1 MLGYPVEYNQR
12 RMTIHLKKSWIIS
25 LITSFVLLGGV
36 LFSPAASADAAKV
49 ATSTYSDSDQ
59 SYSENEDNLNKEL
72 MDELELDDAEQEL
85 TKDQKDFE
93 EYLEQISRLVPYEN
107 KAIDTLGSVGGEV
120 SSTNR
125 KSMYLKLTN
134 TVIPNYTKT
143 VSMLKQ
149 IKPSNPELKK
159 IHAYYVK
166 GSYLQLEGY
175 LLYKQA
181 VSKNKVNSKI
191 LQQGRAKVRAA
202 GVLLDQYEQQIYPYA
217 RNIGYLH

>member
-1 MLGYPVEYNQR
+1 MEYNQR

>member
-1 MLGYPVEYNQR
+1 M
-12 RMTIHLKKSWIIS
+12 KKSWIIS

>member
-1 MLGYPVEYNQR
+1 MKN
-12 RMTIHLKKSWIIS
+12 SWMIS

-36 LFSPAASADAAKV
+36 LLSPTTSANAAKE
-49 ATSTYSDSDQ
+49 ATSTYSDQ
-59 SYSENEDNLNKEL
+59 SYSEEESEFSEDFA
-72 MDELELDDAEQEL
+72 DDLELDDAEQEL
-85 TKDQKDFE
+85 TKDQKDFKK
-93 EYLEQISRLVPYEN
+93 YLEQISRLVPYES
-107 KAIDTLGSVGGEV
+107 KAVDTLGSVGGEV
-120 SSTNR
+120 NSTNR

-202 GVLLDQYEQQIYPYA
+202 GVLLDQYEEQIYPYA

>member
-1 MLGYPVEYNQR
+1 MKN
-12 RMTIHLKKSWIIS
+12 SWMIS

-36 LFSPAASADAAKV
+36 LLSPTTSANAAKE
-49 ATSTYSDSDQ
+49 ATSTYSDQ
-59 SYSENEDNLNKEL
+59 SYSEEESEFSEDFA
-72 MDELELDDAEQEL
+72 DDLELDDAEQEL
-85 TKDQKDFE
+85 TKDQKDFKK
-93 EYLEQISRLVPYEN
+93 YLEQISRLVPYES
-107 KAIDTLGSVGGEV
+107 KAVDTLGSVGGEV
-120 SSTNR
+120 NSTNR

-191 LQQGRAKVRAA
+191 LLQGRAKVRAA

>member
-1 MLGYPVEYNQR
+1 
-12 RMTIHLKKSWIIS
+12 MTLHLKNSWMIS

-36 LFSPAASADAAKV
+36 LLSPTTSANAAKE
-49 ATSTYSDSDQ
+49 ATSTYSDQ
-59 SYSENEDNLNKEL
+59 SYSEEESEFSEDFA
-72 MDELELDDAEQEL
+72 DDLELDDAEQEL
-85 TKDQKDFE
+85 TKDQKDFKK
-93 EYLEQISRLVPYEN
+93 YLEQISRLVPYES
-107 KAIDTLGSVGGEV
+107 KAVDTLGSVGGEV
-120 SSTNR
+120 NSTNR

>member
-1 MLGYPVEYNQR
+1 M
-12 RMTIHLKKSWIIS
+12 IS

-36 LFSPAASADAAKV
+36 LLSPTTSANAAKE
-49 ATSTYSDSDQ
+49 ATSTYSDQ
-59 SYSENEDNLNKEL
+59 SYSEEESEFSEDFA
-72 MDELELDDAEQEL
+72 DDLELDDAEQEL
-85 TKDQKDFE
+85 TKDQKDFKK
-93 EYLEQISRLVPYEN
+93 YLEQISRLVPYES
-107 KAIDTLGSVGGEV
+107 KAVDTLGSVGGEV
-120 SSTNR
+120 NSTNR

>member
-1 MLGYPVEYNQR
+1 M
-12 RMTIHLKKSWIIS
+12 KKSWIIS
-25 LITSFVLLGGV
+25 LITSFVLLGGM
-36 LFSPAASADAAKV
+36 LLSPATSADAAKV
-49 ATSTYSDSDQ
+49 ATSTYSDLDQ
-59 SYSENEDNLNKEL
+59 SYSKEEDDFSEEFA
-72 MDELELDDAEQEL
+72 DELELDDEEQEL

-93 EYLEQISRLVPYEN
+93 KYLEQISRLVPYES

-120 SSTNR
+120 NSTNR
-125 KSMYLKLTN
+125 KSMYLKLTS

-217 RNIGYLH
+217 RNIGYLN

>member
-1 MLGYPVEYNQR
+1 M
-12 RMTIHLKKSWIIS
+12 KKSWIIS

-36 LFSPAASADAAKV
+36 FLSPAASANAAKV
-49 ATSTYSDSDQ
+49 ATSTYSDQ
-59 SYSENEDNLNKEL
+59 SYSEDDYLHEEL

-85 TKDQKDFE
+85 TKAQKEFE
-93 EYLEQISRLVPYEN
+93 KYLEQISRLVPYEN

-120 SSTNR
+120 NSTNR

>member
-1 MLGYPVEYNQR
+1 MKN
-12 RMTIHLKKSWIIS
+12 SWMIS

-36 LFSPAASADAAKV
+36 LLSPTTSANAAKE
-49 ATSTYSDSDQ
+49 ATSTYSDQ
-59 SYSENEDNLNKEL
+59 SYSEEESEFSEDFA
-72 MDELELDDAEQEL
+72 DDLELDDAEQEL
-85 TKDQKDFE
+85 TKDQKDFKK
-93 EYLEQISRLVPYEN
+93 YLEQISRLVPYES
-107 KAIDTLGSVGGEV
+107 KAVDTLGSVGGEV
-120 SSTNR
+120 NSTNR

-149 IKPSNPELKK
+149 IKSSNPELKK

>member
-1 MLGYPVEYNQR
+1 MKN
-12 RMTIHLKKSWIIS
+12 SWMIS

-36 LFSPAASADAAKV
+36 LLSPTTSANAAKE
-49 ATSTYSDSDQ
+49 ATSTYSDQ
-59 SYSENEDNLNKEL
+59 SYSEEESEFSEDFA
-72 MDELELDDAEQEL
+72 DDLELDDAEQEL
-85 TKDQKDFE
+85 TKDQKDFKK
-93 EYLEQISRLVPYEN
+93 YLEQISRLVPYES
-107 KAIDTLGSVGGEV
+107 KAVDTLGSVGGEV
-120 SSTNR
+120 NSTNR

>member
-1 MLGYPVEYNQR
+1 M
-12 RMTIHLKKSWIIS
+12 KKSWIIS

-36 LFSPAASADAAKV
+36 LLSPAASAEAAKV
-49 ATSTYSDSDQ
+49 VTSTYSDSDQ
-59 SYSENEDNLNKEL
+59 SYSKEEDDFSEEFA
-72 MDELELDDAEQEL
+72 DELELDDEEQEL

-93 EYLEQISRLVPYEN
+93 KYLEQISRLVPYES

-120 SSTNR
+120 NSTNR

-217 RNIGYLH
+217 RNIGYLN

>member
-1 MLGYPVEYNQR
+1 
-12 RMTIHLKKSWIIS
+12 MTLHLKKSWIIS

-49 ATSTYSDSDQ
+49 STSTYSDSDQ
-59 SYSENEDNLNKEL
+59 SYSEDEDDLNEEL

-85 TKDQKDFE
+85 TKDQKEFE
-93 EYLEQISRLVPYEN
+93 KYLEQISRLVPYEN

-120 SSTNR
+120 NSTNR

>member
-1 MLGYPVEYNQR
+1 
-12 RMTIHLKKSWIIS
+12 MTLHLKKSWIIS

-36 LFSPAASADAAKV
+36 LLSPATSADAAKV
-49 ATSTYSDSDQ
+49 ATSTYSDQ
-59 SYSENEDNLNKEL
+59 SYSEDDYLHEEL

-85 TKDQKDFE
+85 TKDQKEFE
-93 EYLEQISRLVPYEN
+93 KYLEQISRLVPYEN

-120 SSTNR
+120 NSTNR

-217 RNIGYLH
+217 RNIGYDS

>member
-1 MLGYPVEYNQR
+1 
-12 RMTIHLKKSWIIS
+12 MTLHLKNSWMIS

-36 LFSPAASADAAKV
+36 LLSPTTSANAAKE
-49 ATSTYSDSDQ
+49 ATSTYSDQ
-59 SYSENEDNLNKEL
+59 SYSEEESEFSEDFA
-72 MDELELDDAEQEL
+72 DDLELDDAEQEL
-85 TKDQKDFE
+85 TKDQKDFKK
-93 EYLEQISRLVPYEN
+93 YLEQISRLVPYES
-107 KAIDTLGSVGGEV
+107 KAVDTLGSVGGEV
-120 SSTNR
+120 NSTNR

-191 LQQGRAKVRAA
+191 LLQGRAKVRAA